1 MEINSIINPPEN
13 KNWEENDNFS
23 TKVVEKSENIIEEI
37 IDGATNTVNIAIEEA
52 KTIAPDVVDV
62 FEESSQRL
70 NQKPRI
76 IPIIPNNILIF
87 GLLGLTVYVVIK
99 KVF

>member
-37 IDGATNTVNIAIEEA
+37 IDGATDTVNIAIEEA

-76 IPIIPNNILIF
+76 IPVIPNNILIF

>member
-76 IPIIPNNILIF
+76 IPIIPNNVLIF
-87 GLLGLTVYVVIK
+87 GLIGVTAYFVIK
-99 KVF
+99 KVL

>member
-37 IDGATNTVNIAIEEA
+37 IDGATDTVNIAIEEA
-52 KTIAPDVVDV
+52 KTIAPEVVDV
-62 FEESSQRL
+62 FDQSSQRL